1 MQCCH
6 VARRLWL
13 ALTVWRSMLCSGWRS
28 QSGAHSLALTVSQS
42 HSLALTVSQSSVS
55 RKLFRLAL
63 WLHLRRSG
71 WRSVLKRG
79 KHTRFQVCGA
89 LALCAAL
96 WLALWRSQ
104 CGAHSAAL
112 TVSQSHALALAV
124 RRSQCGAR
132 SLTGWRSVRRSVRRS
147 GWRSQ
152 SHSLTVWRSQS
163 GALCGALA
171 GAHSL
176 TVSQSGA
183 HSLTVW
189 RSQSHSL
196 TVSRAGAL
204 ALTVSR
210 AGPAS
215 EHAFYCHATT
225 EENMRSSHHANMCSA
240 APRLEQMFDG
250 GYSSAHPFWSAAAR
264 GLLAQASYFCSD
276 APH

>member
-1 MQCCH
+1 MFYAGAH
-6 VARRLWL
+6 SLALYAMLWL
-13 ALTVWRSMLCSGWRS
+13 ALTVWRSQSHSLTVWRS
-28 QSGAHSLALTVSQS
+28 QSHS
-42 HSLALTVSQSSVS
+42 LTVSQSSVS

-71 WRSVLKRG
+71 WRSGLKRG
-79 KHTRFQVCGA
+79 KRTRFQVCGA

-96 WLALWRSQ
+96 WLALWRSIGWQ
-104 CGAHSAAL
+104 VMGGAHSLTVSRAGAHSLALTVRRSQSHRLALCAALCAALWLGWLALWYTRAGAHSLALCAALWLAL
-112 TVSQSHALALAV
+112 TVSQSHSLA
-124 RRSQCGAR
+124 
-132 SLTGWRSVRRSVRRS
+132 
-147 GWRSQ
+147 
-152 SHSLTVWRSQS
+152 
-163 GALCGALA
+163 
-171 GAHSL
+171 L

-183 HSLTVW
+183 HSLA
-189 RSQSHSL
+189 L

-264 GLLAQASYFCSD
+264 GLLAQASYFCS
-276 APH
+276 AASH